1 MKILLATDGSEY
13 SEKAAKFLAGFNFSP
28 DDEIN
33 ILHAINWIPV
43 ATEWEALYYNFNEI
57 RDEVVPKILAS
68 TADILKPVKAKIRT
82 SFKEDYPDKAI
93 VDASEE
99 SGVDLIVMGARG
111 IRGIGSYIIGSIT
124 KLVALKS
131 SRPVLIVRPP
141 QKEMSG
147 KLKVLFATDGSV
159 YSDAIGKFLLSM
171 PFPDNTELTILNV
184 IPTVFE
190 DIPERFAIE
199 INDRIKNIIAGA
211 KEKEMKDSEEII
223 EKARKDL
230 SGKFA
235 KIEKLTRFGD
245 PSVEIPAAADAADA
259 DIVAVGTSGMR
270 GIKGMFGSVSRYII
284 NHSRCSVL
292 IGRK

>member
-28 DDEIN
+28 SDEIN

-43 ATEWEALYYNFNEI
+43 TTEWEALSYNINEI

-68 TADILKPVKAKIRT
+68 TADILKPVKAKIST

-93 VDASEE
+93 VEASEE

-111 IRGIGSYIIGSIT
+111 MRGIGSYIIGSVT

-131 SRPVLIVRPP
+131 SMPVLIVRPP
-141 QKEMSG
+141 KKEMTG

-171 PFPDNTELTILNV
+171 PFPDNTELTVLNV

-199 INDRIKNIIAGA
+199 INDRIKNIVAA
-211 KEKEMKDSEEII
+211 SREKELKDSEEII
-223 EKARKDL
+223 KKARNDL
-230 SGKFA
+230 SCKFA

-245 PSVEIPAAADAADA
+245 PSVEIPSAADAANA
-259 DIVAVGTSGMR
+259 DIIAVGTSGMR
-270 GIKGMFGSVSRYII
+270 GIKGMLGSVSRYII
-284 NHSRCSVL
+284 NHSGCSVL
-292 IGRK
+292 IGKK